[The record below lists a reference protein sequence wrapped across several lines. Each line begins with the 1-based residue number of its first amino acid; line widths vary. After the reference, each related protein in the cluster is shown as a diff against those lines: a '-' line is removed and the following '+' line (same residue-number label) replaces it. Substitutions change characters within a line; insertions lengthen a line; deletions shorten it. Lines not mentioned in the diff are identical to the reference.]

1 MGEEK
6 VYMKKDWGPES
17 FGNKKNFL
25 LNFCLIFCQTKYFG
39 QKKIVYRKQFDKKK
53 WVKKNS
59 TFKKFC
65 STQFVSKTLLGQK
78 KLC

>member
-39 QKKIVYRKQFDKKK
+39 QKKIVYRKQFDKKNGSTK
-53 WVKKNS
+53 ILHLKSSVRHNLFQKHYWGKKNY
-59 TFKKFC
+59 
-65 STQFVSKTLLGQK
+65 V
-78 KLC
+78 